1 MGAGFRGGQPE
12 SRENIASGARR
23 SQKRRGIHALSTIFA
38 SDMAERKTPPP
49 SGNRPS
55 TGQKFRLILQE
66 EGTFAE
72 RWAMRVQPG
81 QIRALAALSVV
92 LVAAITY
99 VLIALTP
106 LREVAIPGYLS
117 TETRAMQEQAMRTA
131 DSLSRALDVQGR
143 YLQNLRAVL
152 MGELP
157 AGALDAMTPVAP
169 QSTDA
174 PTLSPQN
181 GEALQDLRSRVE
193 EEDAFAIGSPGSLDE
208 SGLWIPPVEGR
219 VSAAWDPGVDHWGVD
234 IVAPENSPV
243 KAVGDGTVVF
253 AGFTAGGGHTVL
265 VQHPGDCVSVYMHN
279 SRLEVAS
286 GDRVR
291 QGEMVAV
298 IGNSGDHSSGPH
310 LHFEWW
316 ESGTAI
322 DPQLRISLN

>member
-12 SRENIASGARR
+12 SRENIASRARR

-49 SGNRPS
+49 SGSRPS

-72 RWAMRVQPG
+72 RWALRVQPG
-81 QIRALAALSVV
+81 QIRALAALSVL

-106 LREVAIPGYLS
+106 LREVVIPGYLS

-143 YLQNLRAVL
+143 YLHNLRAVL

-157 AGALDAMTPVAP
+157 AGALDAMTPIAP
-169 QSTDA
+169 QNTDA

-265 VQHPGDCVSVYMHN
+265 VQHPGDRVSVYMHN

>member
-1 MGAGFRGGQPE
+1 
-12 SRENIASGARR
+12 
-23 SQKRRGIHALSTIFA
+23 
-38 SDMAERKTPPP
+38 MAERKTPPP
-49 SGNRPS
+49 SGKRPS

-99 VLIALTP
+99 ALIALTP

-131 DSLSRALDVQGR
+131 DSLSRALDLQGR

-157 AGALDAMTPVAP
+157 AGALDAMTPIAP

-265 VQHPGDCVSVYMHN
+265 VQHPGDRVSVYMHN

>member
-1 MGAGFRGGQPE
+1 
-12 SRENIASGARR
+12 
-23 SQKRRGIHALSTIFA
+23 
-38 SDMAERKTPPP
+38 MAERKTPPP

-55 TGQKFRLILQE
+55 TRQKFRLILQE

-99 VLIALTP
+99 ALIALTP

-131 DSLSRALDVQGR
+131 DSLSRALDLQGR

-157 AGALDAMTPVAP
+157 AGALDAMTPIAP
-169 QSTDA
+169 QNTEA

-265 VQHPGDCVSVYMHN
+265 VQHPGDRVSVYMHN

>member
-1 MGAGFRGGQPE
+1 
-12 SRENIASGARR
+12 
-23 SQKRRGIHALSTIFA
+23 
-38 SDMAERKTPPP
+38 MAERKTPPP

-55 TGQKFRLILQE
+55 TRQKFRLILQE

-99 VLIALTP
+99 ALIALTP

-131 DSLSRALDVQGR
+131 DSLSRALDLQGR

-157 AGALDAMTPVAP
+157 AGALDAMTPIAP

-265 VQHPGDCVSVYMHN
+265 VQHPGDRVSVYMHN

>member
-1 MGAGFRGGQPE
+1 
-12 SRENIASGARR
+12 
-23 SQKRRGIHALSTIFA
+23 
-38 SDMAERKTPPP
+38 MAERKTPPP
-49 SGNRPS
+49 SGSRPS

-81 QIRALAALSVV
+81 QIRALGALSVV

-157 AGALDAMTPVAP
+157 AGALDAMTPIAP
-169 QSTDA
+169 QNTDA

-265 VQHPGDCVSVYMHN
+265 VQHPGDRVSVYMHN
-279 SRLEVAS
+279 SRLEVTS

>member
-49 SGNRPS
+49 SGSRPS

-72 RWAMRVQPG
+72 RWALRVQPG
-81 QIRALAALSVV
+81 QIRALAALSVL

-106 LREVAIPGYLS
+106 LREVVIPGYLS

-143 YLQNLRAVL
+143 YLHNLRAVL

-157 AGALDAMTPVAP
+157 AGALDAMTPIAP
-169 QSTDA
+169 QNTDA

-265 VQHPGDCVSVYMHN
+265 VQHPGDRVSVYMHN

-298 IGNSGDHSSGPH
+298 IGNSGDHSTGPH

-316 ESGTAI
+316 ESGVAI
-322 DPQLRISLN
+322 DPQLRISLR

>member
-49 SGNRPS
+49 SGSRPS

-99 VLIALTP
+99 ALIALTP

-157 AGALDAMTPVAP
+157 AGALDAMTPIAP
-169 QSTDA
+169 QNTDA

-265 VQHPGDCVSVYMHN
+265 VQHPGDRVSVYMHN

>member
-49 SGNRPS
+49 SGSRPS

-81 QIRALAALSVV
+81 QIRALAALSVM

-99 VLIALTP
+99 ALIALTP

-157 AGALDAMTPVAP
+157 AGALDAMTPIAP
-169 QSTDA
+169 QNTDA
-174 PTLSPQN
+174 PILSPQN

-265 VQHPGDCVSVYMHN
+265 VQHPGDRVSVYMHN
-279 SRLEVAS
+279 SRLEVTS

>member
-1 MGAGFRGGQPE
+1 
-12 SRENIASGARR
+12 
-23 SQKRRGIHALSTIFA
+23 
-38 SDMAERKTPPP
+38 MAERKTPPP
-49 SGNRPS
+49 SGSRPS

-99 VLIALTP
+99 ALIALTP

-157 AGALDAMTPVAP
+157 AGALDAMTPIAP
-169 QSTDA
+169 QNTDA

-181 GEALQDLRSRVE
+181 GEALQDLRNRVE

-265 VQHPGDCVSVYMHN
+265 VQHPGDRVSVYMHN
-279 SRLEVAS
+279 SRLEVTS

>member
-49 SGNRPS
+49 SGSRPS

-99 VLIALTP
+99 ALIALTP

-157 AGALDAMTPVAP
+157 AGALDAMTPIAP

>member
-49 SGNRPS
+49 SGSRPS

-72 RWAMRVQPG
+72 RWALRVQPG
-81 QIRALAALSVV
+81 QIRALAALSVL

-106 LREVAIPGYLS
+106 LREVVIPGYLS

-143 YLQNLRAVL
+143 YLHNLRAVL

-157 AGALDAMTPVAP
+157 AGALDAMTPIAP
-169 QSTDA
+169 QNTDA

-265 VQHPGDCVSVYMHN
+265 VQHPGDRVSVYMHN

>member
-55 TGQKFRLILQE
+55 TRQKFRLILQE

-99 VLIALTP
+99 ALIALTP

-131 DSLSRALDVQGR
+131 DSLSRALDLQGR

-157 AGALDAMTPVAP
+157 AGALDAMTPIAP
-169 QSTDA
+169 QNTEA

-265 VQHPGDCVSVYMHN
+265 VQHPGDRVSVYMHN

>member
-1 MGAGFRGGQPE
+1 
-12 SRENIASGARR
+12 
-23 SQKRRGIHALSTIFA
+23 
-38 SDMAERKTPPP
+38 
-49 SGNRPS
+49 
-55 TGQKFRLILQE
+55 
-66 EGTFAE
+66 
-72 RWAMRVQPG
+72 
-81 QIRALAALSVV
+81 
-92 LVAAITY
+92 
-99 VLIALTP
+99 
-106 LREVAIPGYLS
+106 
-117 TETRAMQEQAMRTA
+117 
-131 DSLSRALDVQGR
+131 
-143 YLQNLRAVL
+143 

-157 AGALDAMTPVAP
+157 AGALDAMTPIAP

-174 PTLSPQN
+174 PILSPQN

-265 VQHPGDCVSVYMHN
+265 VQHPGDRVSVYMHN

>member
-1 MGAGFRGGQPE
+1 
-12 SRENIASGARR
+12 
-23 SQKRRGIHALSTIFA
+23 
-38 SDMAERKTPPP
+38 MAERKTPPP
-49 SGNRPS
+49 SGSRPS

-72 RWAMRVQPG
+72 RWALRVQPG
-81 QIRALAALSVV
+81 QIRALAALSVL

-106 LREVAIPGYLS
+106 LREVVIPGYLS

-143 YLQNLRAVL
+143 YLHNLRAVL

-157 AGALDAMTPVAP
+157 AGALDAMTPIAP
-169 QSTDA
+169 QNTDA

-265 VQHPGDCVSVYMHN
+265 VQHPGDRVSVYMHN